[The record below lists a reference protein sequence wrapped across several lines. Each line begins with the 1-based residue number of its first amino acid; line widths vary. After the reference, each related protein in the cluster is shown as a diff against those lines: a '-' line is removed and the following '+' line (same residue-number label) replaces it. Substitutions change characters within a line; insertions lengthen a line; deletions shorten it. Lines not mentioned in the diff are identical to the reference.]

1 MFVSLGGRITHVR
14 IDGPVA
20 ATPLVLLHSLGTS
33 AEVWDAQARAL
44 AGPFRVYRP
53 DFRGHGLSADATA
66 PYEIADLAG
75 DVLAVMD
82 ALHVDAAHVAGMSV
96 GGMVAQ
102 ALAHLA
108 PARVL
113 SLVLVDTAMVI
124 PPAQAWLDR
133 AALVRA
139 HGMGAI
145 ADAVMARWV
154 TPVFAADPSAQGLRT
169 MLLRTPAE
177 GYAQLAEAIGRADL
191 TEQTGALTVSTTVIV
206 GELDEATPVA
216 SARALATA
224 LRGALSILPDAAHI
238 PTIEVPD
245 AVTAAM
251 RAHLIP
257 PVINL
262 FESGL
267 AMRRRVLGA
276 AHVERSMAQATAMD
290 IDFQH
295 FATEMA
301 WGTVWT
307 RPGLTLRERSMLVIA
322 LLAGLGHHEELRLHL
337 NATRNTGATPADVT
351 EVLLHVAAYAGI
363 PAANSAVRLAKEIL
377 GAGEILAE
385 GVAGK

>member
-1 MFVSLGGRITHVR
+1 MFITAGGRVTNVR
-14 IDGPVA
+14 IDGPIA

-33 AEVWDAQARAL
+33 ADVWDAQAQAL

-53 DFRGHGLSADATA
+53 DFRGHGLSADATG
-66 PYEIADLAG
+66 PYEIADLAT

-82 ALHVDAAHVAGMSV
+82 ALHVDAAHVAGLSV

-102 ALAHLA
+102 AMAHSA
-108 PARVL
+108 PGRVL
-113 SLVLVDTAMVI
+113 SLLLVDTAMVI
-124 PPAQAWLDR
+124 PPAQGWIDR
-133 AALVRA
+133 AATVRA
-139 HGMGAI
+139 QGMGAI
-145 ADAVMARWV
+145 ADAVMSRWV
-154 TPVFAADPSAQGLRT
+154 TPAFLHDPAALGLRT
-169 MLLRTPAE
+169 MLLRSPAE
-177 GYAQLAEAIGRADL
+177 GYALTAEAIGRADL
-191 TEQTGALTVSTTVIV
+191 TAQTSALTVPTTVIV
-206 GELDEATPVA
+206 GALDESTPVS
-216 SARALATA
+216 SAQAMATA
-224 LRGALSILPDAAHI
+224 LQGALTVIPDAAHI
-238 PTIEVPD
+238 PTVEQPD

-257 PVINL
+257 PIINV

-295 FATEMA
+295 FATEVA

-307 RPGLTLRERSMLVIA
+307 RPGLTLRERSMLVVA

-377 GAGEILAE
+377 GT
-385 GVAGK
+385 

>member
-1 MFVSLGGRITHVR
+1 MFMHAGGRVTHVR
-14 IDGPVA
+14 VDGPVGA
-20 ATPLVLLHSLGTS
+20 VPLLLLHSLGTS

-44 AGPFRVYRP
+44 AGPFRVFRP
-53 DFRGHGLSADATA
+53 DLRGHGLSADASG
-66 PYEIADLAG
+66 PYEIADLAH
-75 DVLAVMD
+75 DVVDVMD
-82 ALHVDAAHVAGMSV
+82 ALHISRAHVAGLSI

-102 ALAHLA
+102 AVAHHA
-108 PARVL
+108 PNRVL
-113 SLVLVDTAMVI
+113 SLILIDTAMAI
-124 PPAQAWLDR
+124 PPAQSWLDR

-139 HGMGAI
+139 QGLGAI
-145 ADAVMARWV
+145 VDGVMARWV
-154 TPVFAADPSAQGLRT
+154 TPAFMNDPAAAGLRT

-177 GYAQLAEAIGRADL
+177 GYALAAEAIARADL
-191 TEQTGALTVSTTVIV
+191 TAPTGALQVSAAVIV
-206 GELDEATPVA
+206 GALDEATPVA

-224 LRGALSILPDAAHI
+224 LKATLAVLPGVAHI
-238 PTIEVPD
+238 PTVEAPD

-251 RAHLIP
+251 RGHLIP
-257 PVINL
+257 PVINV
-262 FESGL
+262 FEAGL

-295 FATEMA
+295 FATEVA

-307 RPGLTLRERSMLVIA
+307 RPGLTLRERSMLVVA

-337 NATRNTGATPADVT
+337 NATRNTGTTPADVT

-377 GAGEILAE
+377 GE
-385 GVAGK
+385 